1 MEPRITPVS
10 LADADPAAREIL
22 EGFSRLRDDDASVLN
37 VFGTLATHPLLFK
50 RWMTF
55 ANYVLTQST
64 LDPRLREL
72 VILRTGWRCRSPYE
86 FGQHVIVGRRAGCT
100 DEEIARVAEG
110 PDAPGWGELEAAAI
124 RAADDLY
131 DHDTIAPATWA
142 ALAAYLDDRQILD
155 VVFAVGQYTLVS
167 YALNAAAVARDDGI
181 DDPAIPI
188 PPAAN
193 DAFS

>member
-1 MEPRITPVS
+1 MEPRIAPVS

-37 VFGTLATHPLLFK
+37 VFGTLAAHPLLFT

-55 ANYVLTQST
+55 ANYVLMEST

-86 FGQHVIVGRRAGCT
+86 FGQHVIVGRRVGCT

-110 PDAPGWGELEAAAI
+110 PDAAGWGPLDAAVL

-142 ALAAYLDDRQILD
+142 VLAEHLDEQQILD
-155 VVFAVGQYTLVS
+155 VVFTVGQYTLVS
-167 YALNAAAVARDDGI
+167 YALNAAAVVRDDGV

-188 PPAAN
+188 PASAN
-193 DAFS
+193 DAFA

>member
-1 MEPRITPVS
+1 MEPRIQPIS
-10 LADADPAAREIL
+10 IADAGPAAREIL
-22 EGFSRLRDDDASVLN
+22 EGFSRLRGDDAAVLN
-37 VFGTLATHPLLFK
+37 VFGTLAVHPQLLR
-50 RWMTF
+50 RWLTF
-55 ANYVLTQST
+55 ANYVLTEST
-64 LDPRLREL
+64 LEPRLREL

-86 FGQHVIVGRRAGCT
+86 FAQHVIVGRGAGCS
-100 DEEIARVAEG
+100 DADIARVADG
-110 PDAPGWGELEAAAI
+110 PDADGWTPLEAALLH
-124 RAADDLY
+124 AADDLY

-142 ALAAYLDDRQILD
+142 ALAEHLDEQQILD

-193 DAFS
+193 DAFA